1 MHIRI
6 CQVIVS
12 FTTSSAHKI
21 ICRQNYA
28 LRKVLN
34 CWYTTLKL
42 IIANGA
48 TLCLC
53 YFTFQCLVQYRVH
66 WINQWCTSK
75 TEPIQSHLVYNPS
88 QLSELNRELSIS
100 QDLPWAE
107 LNMQTDWSNKQNF
120 KQDTDRVGGFG
131 GSMNT
136 TYTYTQ
142 PTRLLVNQ
150 STSWTAR
157 ILSQDN
163 TIFMLQKICNWL
175 LTKTEQ
181 LVC

>member
-28 LRKVLN
+28 LCKVLN

-88 QLSELNRELSIS
+88 QLSELNSLLSCQSSIENY
-100 QDLPWAE
+100 QFHKIYHG
-107 LNMQTDWSNKQNF
+107 LNLICKQTDQINKISN
-120 KQDTDRVGGFG
+120 
-131 GSMNT
+131 
-136 TYTYTQ
+136 
-142 PTRLLVNQ
+142 
-150 STSWTAR
+150 R
-157 ILSQDN
+157 IL
-163 TIFMLQKICNWL
+163 TG
-175 LTKTEQ
+175 
-181 LVC
+181 LVALEVQWIPHTHTHSPPSC